1 MGVSPMSRKGHL
13 GRTEELDVR
22 LLTTD
27 GQILGQFPDVAMPL
41 EVFAA
46 E

>member
-1 MGVSPMSRKGHL
+1 MSRKGHL
-13 GRTEELDVR
+13 GRTEDLDVR

-27 GQILGQFPDVAMPL
+27 GQIMRQFPDVAMPL
-41 EVFAA
+41 EDFVT